1 MGRFKD
7 KKAKANF
14 SAALQVGEVDSTAFT
29 KAFFGLYL
37 GDSPV
42 SPEGKTSISKG
53 LAKLV
58 VSSPEAA
65 KKENDDEGSTV
76 A

>member
-1 MGRFKD
+1 MRSLRNKD
-7 KKAKANF
+7 RANH
-14 SAALQVGEVDSTAFT
+14 SAVLQVGEVDSTAFT

-65 KKENDDEGSTV
+65 KTENNDAGSAV